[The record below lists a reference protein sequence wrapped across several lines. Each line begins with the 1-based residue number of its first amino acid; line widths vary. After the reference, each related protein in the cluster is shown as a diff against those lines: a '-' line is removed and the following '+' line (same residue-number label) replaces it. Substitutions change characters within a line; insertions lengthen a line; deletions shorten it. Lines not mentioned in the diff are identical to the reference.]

1 MTLAILLALLVFLVG
16 FYFYALF
23 FNTKYLEGYQPRAR
37 CPNMLIQ
44 KDSKFYL
51 YNSKIA
57 QVPGVNPIEFTNLE
71 DYTEFLDW
79 QRSQG
84 IRCPVLYLQSTYDA
98 QGNKVYKARPS
109 VSDPQSGLPPF
120 VSPIN
125 SNAESAAA
133 TGVSSLFNSDASLAY
148 PSDLPT
154 TTSSSAY
161 HVGSTSIS
169 IPKIKN
175 KSSNLSPDPMDP
187 NWGGS
192 DFTQNLVDQGYY
204 KDNEVSIYVQ

>member
-23 FNTKYLEGYQPRAR
+23 FNTKYLEGYQPRSR

-57 QVPGVNPIEFTNLE
+57 QVPGVNPIEFANLE

-109 VSDPQSGLPPF
+109 VSDPQAGLPPF
-120 VSPIN
+120 LSPIN
-125 SNAESAAA
+125 SNADAAA

-148 PSDLPT
+148 PSDLPPT
-154 TTSSSAY
+154 TTSSSA
-161 HVGSTSIS
+161 HHIGSTSLS

-175 KSSNLSPDPMDP
+175 KSSSLSPDPMDP

-192 DFTQNLVDQGYY
+192 DYTQSLVDQGYY